1 MNFQYF
7 FSKGISVKKIN
18 LVQLGI
24 VFLNFTNDHPGQL
37 WLSSNACEIVKYG
50 KLHLSQM
57 TCFDYAVNHQSNNIS
72 YLKSN
77 FLFSH
82 GLVHIFI
89 HHCIVNCH
97 STKNCK
103 CLVEQSEPLELL
115 ILMMI
120 IITVSKANGQN
131 NEATLTKMKL
141 QH

>member
-1 MNFQYF
+1 MGN
-7 FSKGISVKKIN
+7 
-18 LVQLGI
+18 
-24 VFLNFTNDHPGQL
+24 VFLNKILKIITLGSYGP
-37 WLSSNACEIVKYG
+37 APMPVKYG

-103 CLVEQSEPLELL
+103 CLVKQSESLELL
-115 ILMMI
+115 ILMI
-120 IITVSKANGQN
+120 IVINISKANRQN
-131 NEATLTKMKL
+131 NEVTLTKMKL
-141 QH
+141 RHS

>member
-1 MNFQYF
+1 M
-7 FSKGISVKKIN
+7 IT
-18 LVQLGI
+18 LGSYG
-24 VFLNFTNDHPGQL
+24 P
-37 WLSSNACEIVKYG
+37 APMPVKYG

-57 TCFDYAVNHQSNNIS
+57 TCLDYAVNHQSSIIS

-115 ILMMI
+115 ILMTI
-120 IITVSKANGQN
+120 VINISKANRQN